1 MLKTSRDAATGATT
15 ITFSLSADEGAVSVV
30 GNFNDWT
37 PGVHVLGGRGKTRSV
52 SVEVPADYIAVF
64 RYLGE
69 GGRWFDEPEA
79 SYVDAGAS
87 VLLPAEVPVKAAAKA
102 SATKTAAT
110 KATATKATAVKAPA
124 AKAPATT
131 PASRPAAASR
141 PASGPAS
148 PAPPRPTSKRPARRS
163 TSTSTPGSSRAATS
177 SACPSRST
185 PAARAPAST

>member
-30 GNFNDWT
+30 GNFNDWK
-37 PGVHVLGGRGKTRSV
+37 PGVHVLGGRGKIRSV

-87 VLLPAEVPVKAAAKA
+87 VLLPAEAPVKAAA
-102 SATKTAAT
+102 

-124 AKAPATT
+124 AKAPAKTAAAKT
-131 PASRPAAASR
+131 APAKTATAKAATKSPAAKA
-141 PASGPAS
+141 
-148 PAPPRPTSKRPARRS
+148 
-163 TSTSTPGSSRAATS
+163 
-177 SACPSRST
+177 
-185 PAARAPAST
+185 PAAKAPANKAPAKTTAAKSSTRTTAAKTAAKPAK

>member
-102 SATKTAAT
+102 SATKTAAP
-110 KATATKATAVKAPA
+110 KATAAKAPAKAAAKTAPAKTAPAKTATAKAATKSPA
-124 AKAPATT
+124 AKAPSAKAPATKA
-131 PASRPAAASR
+131 PAKTTAAKSSTRTTTAKAAAK
-141 PASGPAS
+141 PA
-148 PAPPRPTSKRPARRS
+148 K
-163 TSTSTPGSSRAATS
+163 
-177 SACPSRST
+177 
-185 PAARAPAST
+185 

>member
-30 GNFNDWT
+30 GNFNDWK
-37 PGVHVLGGRGKTRSV
+37 PGVHVLGGRGKIRSV

-102 SATKTAAT
+102 
-110 KATATKATAVKAPA
+110 TATKATAVKAPA
-124 AKAPATT
+124 AKAPAKTAAAKT
-131 PASRPAAASR
+131 APAKTATAKAATKSPAAKA
-141 PASGPAS
+141 
-148 PAPPRPTSKRPARRS
+148 
-163 TSTSTPGSSRAATS
+163 
-177 SACPSRST
+177 
-185 PAARAPAST
+185 PAAKAPAKKAPAKKTAAKSSTRTTAAKTAAKPAK

>member
-30 GNFNDWT
+30 GNFNDWK
-37 PGVHVLGGRGKTRSV
+37 PGVHVLGGRGKIRSV

-102 SATKTAAT
+102 SATKTAVP
-110 KATATKATAVKAPA
+110 KATAAKAPAKAAAKTAPAKTTTAKAATKSPAAKAPA
-124 AKAPATT
+124 AKAPATKA
-131 PASRPAAASR
+131 PAKTTAAKSSTRTTAAKAAAK
-141 PASGPAS
+141 PA
-148 PAPPRPTSKRPARRS
+148 K
-163 TSTSTPGSSRAATS
+163 
-177 SACPSRST
+177 
-185 PAARAPAST
+185 

>member
-30 GNFNDWT
+30 GNFNDWK
-37 PGVHVLGGRGKTRSV
+37 PGVHVLGGRGKIRSV

-124 AKAPATT
+124 AQAPAKTAAAKTAPAKTATAKAATKSPAAKAPA
-131 PASRPAAASR
+131 A
-141 PASGPAS
+141 
-148 PAPPRPTSKRPARRS
+148 K
-163 TSTSTPGSSRAATS
+163 
-177 SACPSRST
+177 
-185 PAARAPAST
+185 APANKAPAKTTAAKSSTRTTAAKTAAKPAK

>member
-30 GNFNDWT
+30 GNFNDWK
-37 PGVHVLGGRGKTRSV
+37 PGVHVLGGRGKIRSV

-102 SATKTAAT
+102 
-110 KATATKATAVKAPA
+110 TATKATAVKAPA
-124 AKAPATT
+124 AKAPAKTAAAKT
-131 PASRPAAASR
+131 APAKTATAKAATKSPAAKA
-141 PASGPAS
+141 
-148 PAPPRPTSKRPARRS
+148 
-163 TSTSTPGSSRAATS
+163 
-177 SACPSRST
+177 
-185 PAARAPAST
+185 PAAKAPANKAPAKTTAAKSSTRTTAAKTAAKPAK